1 MLIILIILFI
11 LLIVILALVKF
22 TFKFEGFND
31 FSHIDR
37 IQTSD
42 QKFGYCIGGS
52 VSCTTG
58 APILIG
64 NYNGGNTYKSSCD
77 DGSNM
82 VCNNTLATNFDVV
95 LNSNGDYIWRTAHNS
110 EIDFS
115 STYKGFTTSISYIP
129 AILNDDKLVFYDS
142 NNTVLDTID
151 KCSILNVVDQQSCY
165 KSTGTLP
172 NKSKN
177 LITTYYDQS
186 SNDLNSLGYNSDPK
200 KIGQFIPSYTEPQ
213 SESAGNYSNLPCIAD
228 YSPLSGGNHDY
239 SAMPGDNICNGEF
252 GLLQDKSLVCPYYK
266 PICKG
271 YSCGSNF
278 GTCDYSK

>member
-1 MLIILIILFI
+1 MLIIII
-11 LLIVILALVKF
+11 LLIVILALIVNF
-22 TFKFEGFND
+22 TFKEGFND
-31 FSHIDR
+31 FSTIDR
-37 IQTSD
+37 IQTPD
-42 QKFGYCIGGS
+42 QKYGYCIGGK

-82 VCNNTLATNFDVV
+82 VCNNTLSTNFDVI
-95 LNSNGDYIWRTAHNS
+95 LNSNGDHIWRTAHNS

-129 AILNDDKLVFYDS
+129 AIINDDKLVFYDS
-142 NNTVLDTID
+142 NNTILDTID
-151 KCSILNVVDQQSCY
+151 KCSILNAADQQSCY

-186 SNDLNSLGYNSDPK
+186 SNDLNSLGYNTDPK
-200 KIGQFIPSYTEPQ
+200 KIGQFVPSYTEPVK
-213 SESAGNYSNLPCIAD
+213 ENNAGNYPNLPCIAD
-228 YSPLSGGNHDY
+228 YSPLSGETHDY
-239 SAMPGDNICNGEF
+239 SAMAGDNLCNGQF

-271 YSCGSNF
+271 FSCGSNF